1 MDILQLIVNEDEE
14 KVSFQKKFYLEGD
27 FQNEMICFFSKL
39 INIMNENEE
48 LIFRIENTEIDGEFK
63 KTDDF
68 DFRTLSNN
76 IKNTILGESCVFN
89 IDIYK
94 DNSSNVINVF
104 NFTLFFSKIKNLSIE
119 EQLEKFQDWYE
130 NGKRIFAS
138 RIQDICII
146 TETFYFISDQEL
158 YKKNNYKSHDRM
170 KFIEYKNYYCNYN
183 SKIKI
188 KLIPSDFNV
197 INKEKSDKEL
207 ELIISRL
214 CTYLSLIYICDFSE
228 FEGDIFRYK
237 IFGYKTIDRKI
248 NKSDISTSESNNLI
262 TLFKWIYAN
271 ESSISDKLGIT
282 RNILSLYL
290 TNEGIEMIDDSVLS
304 SCRSNYSIYLKENV
318 EKYIEVKTQQIFLL
332 NSTIEEISDINNLY
346 IKGFHQSLMAMFTFF
361 FTTLLFN
368 VISTG
373 KINNIFTLEISVISI
388 AIILI
393 SFIYMKIS
401 HMNAMNSFERIE
413 KKYNKNK
420 EMYLDIMDKEDIE
433 KIFGGDIYFNDEKD
447 NYKSTLNRWKWLWII
462 INVILIIMVVSCC
475 CYNSCNLK

>member
-14 KVSFQKKFYLEGD
+14 KVSFQKKFYLEDD
-27 FQNEMICFFSKL
+27 FQNKMICFFAKL

-48 LIFRIENTEIDGEFK
+48 LIFRIENTEIDGKLK
-63 KTDDF
+63 KTEDF
-68 DFRTLSNN
+68 DFISLNNDINN
-76 IKNTILGESCVFN
+76 IILEESCVFN

-94 DNSSNVINVF
+94 DNNSNVINIF
-104 NFTLFFSKIKNLSIE
+104 NFTLFFSKIKNLSVE
-119 EQLEKFQDWYE
+119 EQLEKFQGWYE

-146 TETFYFISDQEL
+146 TETFYFISDLEL
-158 YKKNNYKSHDRM
+158 YKKNNHKSDDRM

-188 KLIPSDFNV
+188 KLIPSDFNI
-197 INKEKSDKEL
+197 INKEKSNKEL
-207 ELIISRL
+207 ELIISKL
-214 CTYLSLIYICDFSE
+214 CTYLSLIYICEFSE
-228 FEGDIFRYK
+228 FEGDVFRYK

-248 NKSDISTSESNNLI
+248 NKSDISTLESNNLI

-290 TNEGIEMIDDSVLS
+290 TNEGIETIDDSVLS

-346 IKGFHQSLMAMFTFF
+346 IKGFQQSLMAMFTFF

-462 INVILIIMVVSCC
+462 INGIVLIMVVCC
-475 CYNSCNLK
+475 YCYNSCSLK

>member
-14 KVSFQKKFYLEGD
+14 KVSFQKKFDLEGD
-27 FQNEMICFFSKL
+27 FKKEMICFFDKL

-48 LIFRIENTEIDGEFK
+48 LIFRIENTEIDGKFK

-68 DFRTLSNN
+68 DFITLNN
-76 IKNTILGESCVFN
+76 SIKNTILGESCVFN
-89 IDIYK
+89 VDIYK
-94 DNSSNVINVF
+94 DNNSNVINIF
-104 NFTLFFSKIKNLSIE
+104 NFTLFFSKIKNLSVE

-146 TETFYFISDQEL
+146 TETFYFISDQKL
-158 YKKNNYKSHDRM
+158 YKKNNYKSDDRM
-170 KFIEYKNYYCNYN
+170 KFIEHKNYYCNYN

-207 ELIISRL
+207 ELIISKL

-248 NKSDISTSESNNLI
+248 NNSDISTLKSNNLI

-332 NSTIEEISDINNLY
+332 NSTIEEIGDINKLY
-346 IKGFHQSLMAMFTFF
+346 IKGFQQSLTAMFTFF
-361 FTTLLFN
+361 STTLLFN

-388 AIILI
+388 AIILV

-462 INVILIIMVVSCC
+462 INVIVIIMVVSCY